1 MQPFQVAETPKPPAP
16 GGSDGSDRRGENRQL
31 VHVAL
36 RTFGQRNPTWGL
48 FGNGAVLSFR
58 PGDLETAKWL
68 SERSGE
74 VTVPVLSASDP
85 SSPHDYGTRPSW
97 QQQKRARIPVGKM
110 FSMPQGVAC
119 AWLPGD
125 EAPRVSKIRGY
136 FDIPELNWKASPNP
150 YFNGNKS
157 STSNA
162 GAVSGGGAAMLG
174 IAGSLM
180 GLLWWLLS

>member
-1 MQPFQVAETPKPPAP
+1 MAIVFQSLAQIKRLYP
-16 GGSDGSDRRGENRQL
+16 D
-31 VHVAL
+31 
-36 RTFGQRNPTWGL
+36 TWGL

-85 SSPHDYGTRPSW
+85 SSPHNYGTRPSW

-119 AWLPGD
+119 VWLPGD